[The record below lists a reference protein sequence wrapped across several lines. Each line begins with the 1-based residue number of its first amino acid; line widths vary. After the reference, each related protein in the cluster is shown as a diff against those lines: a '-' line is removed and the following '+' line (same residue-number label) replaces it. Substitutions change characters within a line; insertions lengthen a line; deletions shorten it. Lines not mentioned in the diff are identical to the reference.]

1 MKRKA
6 NTTFGSAWL
15 HRLLVSTLRHV
26 DVRLTY
32 VFAALFVVPVCL
44 VANASRRTSWH
55 YMRRRMGYG
64 RVRAAWGVYLN
75 HCMFAQAVID
85 RFAMFAGR
93 RFSISVEGYSHYS
106 RLASRPEA
114 FLVLS
119 AHVGCYEVAGYSLA
133 ARDKRFN
140 ALVYGGEKETV
151 MQCRRRQ
158 LAGNNIRMIP
168 VTGDMSHLFPVNN
181 ALADGEIVSMPADR
195 AVGSAKTVT
204 ATFLGA
210 EAQFPQ
216 GPFAVAA
223 MRGLDVLAV
232 NVMKTSATGYTVSV
246 APLHYDRAAPRREQ
260 QRQIAAAYADEL
272 GRVLRKHPSQ
282 WYNFYE
288 FWP

>member
-106 RLASRPEA
+106 SLASRPEA

-158 LAGNNIRMIP
+158 LDGNNIRMIP